1 MQAHC
6 ISSACLIFFFC
17 LKSNQMALLPTIPE
31 TQGWNNHAKI
41 SQR

>member
-6 ISSACLIFFFC
+6 TSSACLIFFR

-31 TQGWNNHAKI
+31 TQGWNNHAEM